1 MAYVPPVHRP
11 RRVQP
16 AFPDGQCP
24 LADIVP
30 GQPAQRREVREPA
43 DVDEPHVEPQGGI
56 ELAAHGPGRSPQQPI
71 LRRPDVEGGAAG
83 DDRQAARGA
92 FVLLPGCGQGAE
104 EGQEMGD
111 GLHTQGIAAGFAG
124 RPAEVAEEIDRAQ
137 RRHLLLR
144 LAGPQP
150 ADASRRESE
159 PPGVPGGLISPQVTE
174 GPLTGDHPARAGEI
188 GGSIVEQPGRRRPRR
203 AVWSGAHLR
212 PARSRVY
219 EPGTGVP
226 DQDQSTWKQQSP
238 EEDPRGGGERGRP
251 GVDDD
256 EIAGTCAKRAAAE
269 INGVRTGQI
278 RRREAR
284 GRADLPERLGQ
295 PPGLLGR
302 RPEQP
307 ELRRAAVRR
316 TAQIV
321 GHRGLPGVRGL
332 GELRDAVRARGA
344 GRRLPFQRADQPG
357 QVEAIVG

>member
-1 MAYVPPVHRP
+1 
-11 RRVQP
+11 VQS

-43 DVDEPHVEPQGGI
+43 DVDEPHVEPQAGI
-56 ELAAHGPGRSPQQPI
+56 ELAAHAPGRSPQQSI
-71 LRRPDVEGGAAG
+71 LRGADVEGGAAG
-83 DDRQAARGA
+83 DDRQAARG
-92 FVLLPGCGQGAE
+92 VLLPLPGRGQGAE
-104 EGQEMGD
+104 EGQETGD
-111 GLHTQGIAAGFAG
+111 GLHPQGIAAGFAG
-124 RPAEVAEEIDRAQ
+124 RPVEVAEEIDRAQ
-137 RRHLLLR
+137 RLHLPLR

-150 ADASRRESE
+150 ADVSRPESE
-159 PPGVPGGLISPQVTE
+159 PPGVPGGLVSPQVPE
-174 GPLTGDHPARAGEI
+174 GTLTGDHPARAGEI
-188 GGSIVEQPGRRRPRR
+188 GGSVVEQPRRRGPRR
-203 AVWSGAHLR
+203 AVSSGAHLR
-212 PARSRVY
+212 PPRSRVY

-226 DQDQSTWKQQSP
+226 DQDHSTRQQQPP
-238 EEDPRGGGERGRP
+238 EENPRGGGERGRP

-256 EIAGTCAKRAAAE
+256 EVAGACAERAAAE
-269 INGVRTGQI
+269 INRIRTGQI

-316 TAQIV
+316 PAQV
-321 GHRGLPGVRGL
+321 GGHRGLPRVRGL

-344 GRRLPFQRADQPG
+344 GRRLPLQRADQPG
-357 QVEAIVG
+357 QVETIVG